1 MLSTTREYVRLRSH
15 SARLLLMLFI
25 LMIVIIGSNI
35 QLHIHTSDKHMYIC
49 IQRYC
54 SSNMWHVLQ
63 LRFVQF
69 VLQID
74 SMSMQYTYTYKYIV
88 YIYMHIWRVQIVV
101 VNDESYTTS
110 RMEWKVVVVLHL
122 EYDYNAKALPFS
134 CSIVPIPFLPSPLPL
149 LLLFLPCLAG
159 FPDLVRSSV
168 QFRLVQC
175 SSAAIV
181 STFPTLIDIEMLIL
195 KFLILIPIRFRF
207 RWPLDAVVS
216 FIDYIDDLKSHRILL
231 SQAYHIYV
239 LGFYWYCANA
249 AVS

>member
-1 MLSTTREYVRLRSH
+1 MFCSCD
-15 SARLLLMLFI
+15 LFN
-25 LMIVIIGSNI
+25 SC
-35 QLHIHTSDKHMYIC
+35 Y
-49 IQRYC
+49 
-54 SSNMWHVLQ
+54 
-63 LRFVQF
+63 
-69 VLQID
+69 ID

-134 CSIVPIPFLPSPLPL
+134 CSIVPFPFLLPPLPL
-149 LLLFLPCLAG
+149 LLLFLPCLVG
-159 FPDLVRSSV
+159 FPLVRSSV

-181 STFPTLIDIEMLIL
+181 STFPALINIEMFIL

-207 RWPLDAVVS
+207 DSASDCRLMQFYRLS
-216 FIDYIDDLKSHRILL
+216 ILL
-231 SQAYHIYV
+231 MI
-239 LGFYWYCANA
+239 
-249 AVS
+249 